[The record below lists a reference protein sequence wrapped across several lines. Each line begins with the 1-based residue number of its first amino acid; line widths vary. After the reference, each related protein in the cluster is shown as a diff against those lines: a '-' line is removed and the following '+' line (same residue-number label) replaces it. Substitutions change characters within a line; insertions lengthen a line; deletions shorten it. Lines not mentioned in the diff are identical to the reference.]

1 MIKSV
6 TLPTTSFA
14 LKQNEDRADELAK
27 IRRGEDVESSARKT
41 PDFLVKFTQARKYQ
55 GQNYKCRK
63 LISVQNT
70 IIQTSWIRVKSLPLA
85 TA

>member
-41 PDFLVKFTQARKYQ
+41 HDFLVKFTQARKSQ
-55 GQNYKCRK
+55 GQNHQRRK
-63 LISVQNT
+63 LILVQNT
-70 IIQTSWIRVKSLPLA
+70 IIQTSWIRVKSLPLV